1 MQVNAL
7 QFDDE
12 NGYSAKIVAGSECL
26 DSGGVYLMCSFQKR
40 KMSFGRIV
48 EN

>member
-26 DSGGVYLMCSFQKR
+26 DSGGAMT
-40 KMSFGRIV
+40 MMDIPGE
-48 EN
+48 ENRVVKEF